1 MCQVMECTGR
11 CVSVSE
17 PMSLNTVARKYRK
30 FGDSPEMHQL
40 ARDVM
45 RWECRPYPTIQPP
58 PLAYFIKIDS
68 PSATALPLFR
78 QRHLF
83 SLTCL
88 LKCTTHTYPFNS
100 LLPRTTRWR
109 WWRGTVVE
117 RRSLAGELSLS
128 CARPAADG

>member
-58 PLAYFIKIDS
+58 PLAYFIKIIS

-88 LKCTTHTYPFNS
+88 LKCTTHTHPFNS
-100 LLPRTTRWR
+100 LLPRTTRVSQYQKGKTNLDFYCSKR
-109 WWRGTVVE
+109 Q
-117 RRSLAGELSLS
+117 
-128 CARPAADG
+128 